1 MSTLSAVSCAVLD
14 GKVTGHRTVIR
25 DLSCR
30 WQLRVRM
37 VGQLGGHKA
46 PPALD
51 FSLEERAAHLL
62 THLDQNKAS
71 GKDKH

>member
-1 MSTLSAVSCAVLD
+1 
-14 GKVTGHRTVIR
+14 
-25 DLSCR
+25 
-30 WQLRVRM
+30 M

-51 FSLEERAAHLL
+51 FSLEERAARLL
-62 THLDQNKAS
+62 THLDQNKGS